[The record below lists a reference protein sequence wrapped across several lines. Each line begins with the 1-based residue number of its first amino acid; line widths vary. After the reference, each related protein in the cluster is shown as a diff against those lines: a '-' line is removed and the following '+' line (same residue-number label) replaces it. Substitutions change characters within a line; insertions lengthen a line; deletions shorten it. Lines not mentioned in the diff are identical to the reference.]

1 MYIPSV
7 NIHISH
13 NINCTNHINTST
25 MPTFT
30 WGVQK
35 VPVKSFALKNRQGSD
50 LTTGFMFTCPT
61 DLVALPGFRKGEV
74 FCETK
79 IGVIFFLNKV
89 DTCFMFFSFFLCI

>member
-1 MYIPSV
+1 M
-7 NIHISH
+7 NIHIEH
-13 NINCTNHINTST
+13 NINGTNHINTST

-30 WGVQK
+30 WGC
-35 VPVKSFALKNRQGSD
+35 PKSPGEILCLKDRQGSD

-61 DLVALPGFRKGEV
+61 DLVALPGFRKGDV

-89 DTCFMFFSFFLCI
+89 DTFFMFFSFFLRI